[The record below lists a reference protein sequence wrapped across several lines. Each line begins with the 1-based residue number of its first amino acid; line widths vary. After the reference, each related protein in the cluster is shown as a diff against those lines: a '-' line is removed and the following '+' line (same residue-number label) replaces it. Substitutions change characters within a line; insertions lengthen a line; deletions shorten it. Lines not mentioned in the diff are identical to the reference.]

1 MVRFCYVAKKKLTN
15 IEPHR
20 MPISQKAT
28 AHKVK
33 VLGLLKAI
41 LWMSNLEPRDVSEF
55 AEPRP

>member
-1 MVRFCYVAKKKLTN
+1 MLCSKKKKLTN